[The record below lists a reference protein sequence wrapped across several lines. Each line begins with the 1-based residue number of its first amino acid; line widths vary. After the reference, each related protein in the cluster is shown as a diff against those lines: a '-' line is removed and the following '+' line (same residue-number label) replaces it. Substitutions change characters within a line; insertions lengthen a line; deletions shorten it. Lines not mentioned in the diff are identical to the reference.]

1 MQVKRFNLSTSELKR
16 IKTDLNEKKRSSF
29 ILQPQ
34 HIHLKGKH
42 ELYLDDEN
50 SEKIAVLLAQKKS
63 VPNTLHTEIYKGG
76 SIGTKKNITGGVI
89 PLVFAGIGA
98 VSGIIGAISAA
109 VSAVKDWKHKNAEEA
124 ETHRHNLTMEKLAKK
139 AKTVTIGRS
148 ITSCKTKK
156 KSLR

>member
-50 SEKIAVLLAQKKS
+50 SEKIAVLLAQKKECS
-63 VPNTLHTEIYKGG
+63 HY
-76 SIGTKKNITGGVI
+76 S
-89 PLVFAGIGA
+89 
-98 VSGIIGAISAA
+98 SY
-109 VSAVKDWKHKNAEEA
+109 
-124 ETHRHNLTMEKLAKK
+124 RNLQRWLY
-139 AKTVTIGRS
+139 RY
-148 ITSCKTKK
+148 
-156 KSLR
+156 